1 MSAYLFFEGTIALP
15 KTGRVTQLRAAVP
28 ERIAGTQVESEEAKF
43 FFGEL
48 FELTGLPRGAYRL
61 SFLQRRL
68 AACLRFLQVHEVGPA
83 IAKLRQSPEARMEIL
98 NAVLLGVTDFY
109 RDQDVFEQTR
119 KVLSDAWRLAQGKIR
134 VWSAACSDGQELYSM
149 ASLMAE
155 MGFLPQAEL
164 CGTDFRADAIHRA
177 QAGRYRHEEME
188 RLPERVRAAHFRR
201 DGMGAFI
208 RQDLQ
213 DVIRWKQADLFA
225 GAESGP
231 WHLILWRNM
240 AIYLEREAAYPVW
253 QSLVAELRPGGYLMV
268 GKADYPPP
276 GLGLIR
282 VAPCLY
288 QKKGKH
294 GK

>member
-15 KTGRVTQLRAAVP
+15 KSGRVPQLRASVQ
-28 ERIAGTQVESEEAKF
+28 ERVAGPKMDGEEAEL

-48 FELTGLPRGAYRL
+48 FELTGLPRRAYRV

-68 AACLRFLQVHEVGPA
+68 AACLRFLQVREVEPG

-109 RDQDVFEQTR
+109 RDQDVFEGAQ
-119 KVLSDAWRLAQGKIR
+119 KVLSDAWRLAQGRIR
-134 VWSAACSDGQELYSM
+134 VWSAACSDGKELYSM

-164 CGTDFRADAIHRA
+164 CGTDFRADAIYRA

-188 RLPERVRAAHFRR
+188 RLPERVRAAHFRQ
-201 DGMGAFI
+201 DVAGVSV

-213 DVIRWKQADLFA
+213 EVIRWKQADLFD
-225 GAESGP
+225 GAEAGP

-240 AIYLEREAAYPVW
+240 AIYLEREAAYLVW
-253 QSLVAELRPGGYLMV
+253 QSLVAELRPGGFLMV

-276 GLGLIR
+276 GLGLMR

-288 QKKGKH
+288 QKKGTH